1 MLKIVAIA
9 IVCGIIIIYL
19 KNLNSDL
26 VPLVILASGII
37 IVFLGLNYL
46 ISSFEFINEIIEK
59 SQIDNQIINIIFKIT
74 AVGYVIEFGAD
85 AVEDFGL
92 KSLSN
97 KLVFV
102 GKLIIFVLSIP
113 IINAVFDMVL
123 SLF

>member
-19 KNLNSDL
+19 KNLNSEL

-46 ISSFEFINEIIEK
+46 TASFQFINEIISK
-59 SQIDNQIINIIFKIT
+59 SNLDNEIINIIFKIT

-85 AVEDFGL
+85 TVEEFGL

-102 GKLIIFVLSIP
+102 GKLIIFVLSVP
-113 IINAVFDMVL
+113 IISAVFDVVS

>member
-19 KNLNSDL
+19 KNLNSEL

-37 IVFLGLNYL
+37 IIFLGLNYL

-85 AVEDFGL
+85 AVEEFGL